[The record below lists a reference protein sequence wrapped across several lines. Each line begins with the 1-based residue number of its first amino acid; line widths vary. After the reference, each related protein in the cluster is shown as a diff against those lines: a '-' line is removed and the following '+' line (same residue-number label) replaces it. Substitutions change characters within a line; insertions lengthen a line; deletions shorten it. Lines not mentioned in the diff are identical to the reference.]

1 MSDPT
6 QDAKQISDLTNQIN
20 NINVATKSL
29 QSNTLNRNQDISN
42 SLSQLNTQKDL
53 LEKKRNILLTRNRM
67 LQLSQDRNYYKQ
79 KVIYTLISLIF
90 TCIILVLMGYTLFNR
105 RAN

>member
-1 MSDPT
+1 MSNPAQT
-6 QDAKQISDLTNQIN
+6 EKQIDDLTDQINQIN
-20 NINVATKSL
+20 TATKAL
-29 QSNTLNRNQDISN
+29 QSNTLNRRQDISN
-42 SLSQLNTQKDL
+42 SMSQLNTQKNL

-79 KVIYTLISLIF
+79 KIIYTLISLIF